1 MIIWWLL
8 YRLVSLNY
16 QNSKVYVALIF
27 SKSRDASLDKYFS
40 SDFNSINCK
49 QQTVDSVSLMS
60 SDLCEDAEIRQ
71 KILDMKDEIETNKAS
86 RTKDSVRRSARHTS
100 RS

>member
-1 MIIWWLL
+1 
-8 YRLVSLNY
+8 
-16 QNSKVYVALIF
+16 
-27 SKSRDASLDKYFS
+27 
-40 SDFNSINCK
+40 
-49 QQTVDSVSLMS
+49 MS

-86 RTKDSVRRSARHTS
+86 RMKDSVRRSARHTS

>member
-1 MIIWWLL
+1 MLYACHVQSDQWLL
-8 YRLVSLNY
+8 
-16 QNSKVYVALIF
+16 F
-27 SKSRDASLDKYFS
+27 
-40 SDFNSINCK
+40 
-49 QQTVDSVSLMS
+49 S

>member
-1 MIIWWLL
+1 MWV
-8 YRLVSLNY
+8 YYFQSLEM
-16 QNSKVYVALIF
+16 LH
-27 SKSRDASLDKYFS
+27 
-40 SDFNSINCK
+40 
-49 QQTVDSVSLMS
+49 VSLMS